1 MDSEK
6 YKNQIL
12 LKLAEELF
20 ELGNE
25 VMQNVN
31 KDKDNYKKIMS
42 EIDDVEQ
49 QIARLREHLF
59 YLYKNSLT
67 LLYFYDIIYNK
78 MKSTDFTK
86 GYDKGFL
93 DAQEKLG
100 LEFNRVLA
108 QKEDLAYEKGF
119 NRGWQKM
126 NINLNG

>member
-31 KDKDNYKKIMS
+31 KNKDNYKKIMS

-59 YLYKNSLT
+59 YLYK
-67 LLYFYDIIYNK
+67 K
-78 MKSTDFTK
+78 
-86 GYDKGFL
+86 
-93 DAQEKLG
+93 
-100 LEFNRVLA
+100 
-108 QKEDLAYEKGF
+108 
-119 NRGWQKM
+119 
-126 NINLNG
+126 